1 MKRSVGRTTSG
12 WIITLAIVV
21 VVLGGG
27 SWLALT
33 FLRPHVQVTRTVE
46 GPVVQ
51 AFYSTGTVQ
60 PEREYPIR
68 ANHAGIITQLLVDK
82 GDTVKKDQVLAV
94 VEEKE
99 LQYQL
104 DKAAAEL
111 KEKKA
116 RADEKTSP
124 VIREFDARIAANA
137 EILEIA
143 RREQK
148 RLEGLSETSS
158 ASPTD
163 VDRAIDRVKQ
173 VWGEYEGLKAQRATK
188 LLELRR
194 EVEVAESAV
203 ATAQWNLDR
212 QTVRSPIDGV
222 VLDWPVPLGT
232 RLAVNDHIMQVAD
245 VRPQNLVMRA
255 QVDEE
260 DKTKVT
266 QGQVVRM
273 TLYAF
278 PGEVFQG
285 KVYRIF
291 PQADAELRTF
301 EIDVKLEKPVDT
313 FAAGMTGELAFIM
326 AERGPVT
333 VIPSQA
339 VQKETVYVVRNG
351 KVTRADVKI
360 GIRSIERVEVQSGL
374 AADELVLLSPIGGL
388 REGQSVRITEID
400 PKTAAALNKQQIDV
414 PRMSGLTN

>member
-1 MKRSVGRTTSG
+1 MKRSVGRTTGG
-12 WIITLAIVV
+12 WIIVIAIVIV
-21 VVLGGG
+21 VIGGG
-27 SWLALT
+27 SFLALKL
-33 FLRPHVQVTRTVE
+33 LRPRVQVTRTVE

-60 PEREYPIR
+60 PEREYPVR
-68 ANHAGIITQLLVDK
+68 TNHAGIVTKLLVDK
-82 GDTVKKDQVLAV
+82 GHKVEKGQVLAV

-104 DKAAAEL
+104 DKALAEL

-116 RADEKTSP
+116 RADEKASP
-124 VIREFDARIAANA
+124 VIKEYDARITATG

-143 RREQK
+143 KREQNRMEK
-148 RLEGLSETSS
+148 LFESNA

-163 VDRAIDRVKQ
+163 VDRAIERVKQ
-173 VWGEYEGLKAQRATK
+173 TWAEYESLKAQRAAK
-188 LLELRR
+188 LLELQR

-212 QTVRSPIDGV
+212 QTIRSPVDGV

-232 RLAVNDHIMQVAD
+232 RLAVNDHIMQIAD
-245 VRPQNLVMRA
+245 VSPENLVMRA

-260 DKTKVT
+260 DKTKVHD
-266 QGQVVRM
+266 GQTVRM

-278 PGEVFQG
+278 PGQVFEG
-285 KVYRIF
+285 KVHRIF
-291 PQADAELRTF
+291 PKADPELRTY
-301 EIDVKLEKPVDT
+301 EVDIKLNKSNPS

-326 AERGPVT
+326 AEKPSAT

-339 VQKETVYVVRNG
+339 LQKDAVYVVRDG
-351 KVTRADVKI
+351 KVAKVDPQI
-360 GIRSIERVEVQSGL
+360 GLKSIERVEVVSGL
-374 AADELVLLSPIGGL
+374 SPDDLVLISPIGSL
-388 REGQSVRITEID
+388 REGQAVRIEEVD
-400 PKTAAALNKQQIDV
+400 PKVAAALNKPQIDV